1 MIREE
6 NVDLAV
12 IGAGAAGLSAAVAA
26 AEAGVGNVVVIDREH
41 SPGGI
46 LKQCIHAGFGLY
58 RYEEELTGPE
68 YFQRHAMDIIRHG
81 VKVMS
86 DTMVLD
92 MTPERELLLSNTDGI
107 GVVKAGA
114 IVLAM
119 GCRERT
125 RDNLL
130 IPGTRP
136 AGIFTAG
143 TAQQMMN
150 VRNLMVGRK
159 VVVLGSGD
167 IGMIMARRLVLEGAE
182 VPAVLEIM
190 PFPGGLQRNITQC
203 LDDFGIPLH
212 LNTTVIEIKGKG
224 RISSVIVATVG
235 KDGLPMERTER
246 EIECDT
252 LLLSVGLIP
261 ENELSRSAGVEI
273 DGATGGPVVDA
284 NFMTSLPGVFCCG
297 NALHVHDV
305 VDFVSDEA
313 EEAGYAAARWLR
325 KDVEEFNVSVAA
337 GDGIRYALPHR
348 IGRSSSTLKMRVEEP
363 GRNVVIVG
371 KTPGNEVFRK
381 ELPRVAPSEMIIIEV
396 GRVEGDEIVV
406 EVVK

>member
-1 MIREE
+1 MIPEE

-12 IGAGAAGLSAAVAA
+12 VGAGAAGLSAAVAA
-26 AEAGVGNVVVIDREH
+26 AEAGVGKVVVIDREH

-68 YFQRHAMDIIRHG
+68 YFQRHAMDIIKHRIR
-81 VKVMS
+81 VMS
-86 DTMVLD
+86 DTMVLG
-92 MTPERELLLSNTDGI
+92 MTPGRELLLSSTEGV

-114 IVLAM
+114 IILAM

-150 VRNLMVGRK
+150 VRNLMVGRRA
-159 VVVLGSGD
+159 VVLGSGD
-167 IGMIMARRLVLEGAE
+167 IGLIMARRMVLEGAE
-182 VPAVLEIM
+182 VPAVLEFM

-212 LNTTVIEIKGKG
+212 LNTMVIEIRGKG
-224 RISSVIVATVG
+224 RVSSVVVATVG

-261 ENELSRSAGVEI
+261 ENELSRNAGIEI
-273 DGATGGPVVDA
+273 DGVTGGPVVDA
-284 NFMTSLPGVFCCG
+284 NLMTSLPGVFCCG

-313 EEAGYAAARWLR
+313 EEAGRSAARWLR
-325 KDVEEFNVSVAA
+325 NGAEESDVPVAA
-337 GDGIRYALPHR
+337 GGGIRYVLPHR
-348 IGRSSSTLKMRVEEP
+348 IGRSGSTLKMRVEEP
-363 GRNVVIVG
+363 GRDVSIVG
-371 KTPGNEVFRK
+371 MSGGNEVFRK
-381 ELPRVAPSEMIIIEV
+381 ELPRAVPSEMIIIEV
-396 GRVEGDEIVV
+396 GRVEGDELSV
-406 EVVK
+406 EVAK

>member
-371 KTPGNEVFRK
+371 KTPGNEVFRT